1 MAQRKA
7 LAVAGAISV
16 TAMSAALAIGA
27 NFGLFGLA
35 ASPDARVG
43 TFTAA
48 NSESAQAD
56 PAGTTEPLAAPST
69 EPGGPP
75 ATPLAA
81 EAAPLEAPVEFAPA
95 LPGEPAQ
102 AAEHR
107 SPNAP
112 ESAPP
117 AVSHHDD
124 ADHDDG
130 SGHGRNRGRGGDDAR
145 DDDSDD
151 DRDEVDDDD

>member
-16 TAMSAALAIGA
+16 SAMSAALAIGA

-35 ASPDARVG
+35 ASPDPTVG

-56 PAGTTEPLAAPST
+56 PAGTTEAVAAPST
-69 EPGGPP
+69 EPSGPT
-75 ATPLAA
+75 AAPLAA
-81 EAAPLEAPVEFAPA
+81 EAASLEAPVEFAPA

-117 AVSHHDD
+117 AVSQND
-124 ADHDDG
+124 ADRHDHDR
-130 SGHGRNRGRGGDDAR
+130 SGHGRNRGRGGGDSGN
-145 DDDSDD
+145 DDSDD
-151 DRDEVDDDD
+151 HHDDDD